1 MVLIMPKYYYKK
13 VETKPTTPCLTIE
26 AYKSNKIENEQ
37 FCPGLGFARGFSV
50 DINILFKLYESERF
64 TSIVLFVQN
73 IISLTKST
81 KFNEYKKLTHILFG

>member
-1 MVLIMPKYYYKK
+1 MPKYYCKK

-50 DINILFKLYESERF
+50 DIHIIFKLYESERF
-64 TSIVLFVQN
+64 TSIVFIVQN
-73 IISLTKST
+73 IISLTKSNT
-81 KFNEYKKLTHILFG
+81 INEYKKLTHILFG